1 MPLCILWDRIFQ
13 YNSSESQKSSTQEN
27 ILFLSEKYY
36 ELLKITFFF
45 SKTHWIFFCGYNSSH
60 NIWKKYQQSCKTVQD
75 EKCFIYMLFFWLFM
89 TKSSL
94 YILSDSYTSKNM
106 LGTKNVRYGGIF
118 KASKKTCQITHI
130 VETARAKTLSP
141 ILW

>member
-1 MPLCILWDRIFQ
+1 MPLCIVWDKIFR
-13 YNSSESQKSSTQEN
+13 YNSSESQKSSAQEN
-27 ILFLSEKYY
+27 ILLLSEK
-36 ELLKITFFF
+36 LRIFKSNFFCSKIHWNFFF
-45 SKTHWIFFCGYNSSH
+45 AATVLVIIFGKNTSNHANLSKTRNVWYI
-60 NIWKKYQQSCKTVQD
+60 
-75 EKCFIYMLFFWLFM
+75 LFFWLFM